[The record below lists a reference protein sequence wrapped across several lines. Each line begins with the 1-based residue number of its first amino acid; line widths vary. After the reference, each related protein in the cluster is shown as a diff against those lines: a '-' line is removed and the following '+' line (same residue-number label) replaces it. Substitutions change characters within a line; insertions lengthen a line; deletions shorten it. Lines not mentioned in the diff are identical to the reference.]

1 MILRPIFV
9 PVARERN
16 LVKKLLSAVAVAAA
30 SLAWPAALAPLAL
43 LGALAP
49 AHAQQA
55 AAGPDVLVRQISTDV
70 IDSVKA
76 DKAIQAGDINKILA
90 LVDTKVMPS
99 VNFEVVTRSAVGPK
113 WREATPEQRAK
124 LQAEFKTLLVR
135 VYAGALTQIRDQTV
149 EVTRTQ
155 PVPSSTQVVVQS
167 EVRGKG
173 EPIKLDYR
181 LDKFSETWKIID
193 VNVGGIWLV
202 QSYRS
207 QFAQVL
213 GGTGGIDALITRL
226 VDQNKSA
233 ASGKS

>member
-1 MILRPIFV
+1 
-9 PVARERN
+9 
-16 LVKKLLSAVAVAAA
+16 VKKLISAAA
-30 SLAWPAALAPLAL
+30 VLTGSLSPLAPMAGLVALALS
-43 LGALAP
+43 AP
-49 AHAQQA
+49 AHAQPA
-55 AAGPDVLVRQISTDV
+55 AAAADVFVRQISMEV

-76 DKAIQAGDINKILA
+76 DKAIQAGDVSKILG
-90 LVDTKVMPS
+90 LVDTKVMPN

-113 WREATPEQRAK
+113 WREASPEQRTK
-124 LQAEFKTLLVR
+124 LQSEFKTLLVR
-135 VYAGALTQIRDQTV
+135 VYSGALTQIRDQTV
-149 EVTRTQ
+149 EITRSQ
-155 PVPSSTQVVVQS
+155 PVQNSTQVIVQS

-181 LDKFSETWKIID
+181 LDKFNDAWKIID

-226 VDQNKSA
+226 VEQNKSA
-233 ASGKS
+233 AGAKS

>member
-1 MILRPIFV
+1 MKTLF
-9 PVARERN
+9 
-16 LVKKLLSAVAVAAA
+16 SATVM
-30 SLAWPAALAPLAL
+30 LATTVALAPV
-43 LGALAP
+43 
-49 AHAQQA
+49 HAQQA
-55 AAGPDVLVRQISTDV
+55 APAAPAVAAVASAAAPDLLVRQISIDV
-70 IDSVKA
+70 IDSVKG
-76 DKAIQAGDINKILA
+76 DKAIQAGDIGRIIG

-113 WREATPEQRAK
+113 WREATPEQRTK
-124 LQAEFKTLLVR
+124 LQNEFKTLLVR
-135 VYAGALTQIRDQTV
+135 VYAGALTQIRDQSV
-149 EVTRTQ
+149 EVTKTL
-155 PVPSSTQVVVQS
+155 PVQGGTQVVVQS

-181 LDKFSETWKIID
+181 LDKFSEVWKIID

-213 GGTGGIDALITRL
+213 SGTGGVDALITRL

-233 ASGKS
+233 AGAKS